1 MAWSGH
7 RACKAGHL
15 GHIAYHLGVA
25 ALSLPPP
32 ARGHAAARMARAR
45 WRAAP
50 ALQPA
55 RRRQLPGAARSSRAR
70 GMLRLSSIHG
80 EAHNNRDLP
89 RFHNNPP
96 PEEGGGVIKKKKKG
110 RAFSLFSFSPQPS
123 IQSKEQSLIFCLPT
137 WQA

>member
-1 MAWSGH
+1 MTADMAWAGH

-32 ARGHAAARMARAR
+32 ARGHAAARMAPAR

-55 RRRQLPGAARSSRAR
+55 QRPQLPGAVRSNRA
-70 GMLRLSSIHG
+70 
-80 EAHNNRDLP
+80 AQAAQAQ
-89 RFHNNPP
+89 FHSQ
-96 PEEGGGVIKKKKKG
+96 
-110 RAFSLFSFSPQPS
+110 RSAQ
-123 IQSKEQSLIFCLPT
+123 
-137 WQA
+137 